1 MDTHTQDIKSKI
13 EHNIKLILDI
23 VMEQVKERKKKALEM
38 HFLQDSFSFT
48 LSEERKKFHKRVNE
62 IKEEYDTINE
72 DLEKN
77 IRSLKKLKQKKR
89 RLEKVSILPPRK
101 RKPVNY
107 REASNREI
115 EFGII
120 SRSASDNR
128 QW

>member
-1 MDTHTQDIKSKI
+1 MDIKSKI
-13 EHNIKLILDI
+13 EDDI
-23 VMEQVKERKKKALEM
+23 EIISDVVKQQKKDRKETALKM

-48 LSEERKKFHKRVNE
+48 LSEEKKRFHKRVNE

-77 IRSLKKLKQKKR
+77 IRSLNKLKKKKR

-101 RKPVNY
+101 RKLVNY
-107 REASNREI
+107 RDAPDREI
-115 EFGII
+115 EFGIV
-120 SRSASDNR
+120 SRSYSGNR

>member
-1 MDTHTQDIKSKI
+1 MDIKSKI
-13 EHNIKLILDI
+13 EDDI
-23 VMEQVKERKKKALEM
+23 EIISDVVKQQKKDRKETALKM

-77 IRSLKKLKQKKR
+77 RRSLKKLKQRKR
-89 RLEKVSILPPRK
+89 RLEKVSNLPPRK
-101 RKPVNY
+101 KKLVNY

-128 QW
+128 RW

>member
-1 MDTHTQDIKSKI
+1 MDIKSKI
-13 EHNIKLILDI
+13 EDDI
-23 VMEQVKERKKKALEM
+23 EIISDVVKQQKKDRKETALKM

-77 IRSLKKLKQKKR
+77 RRSLKKLKQRKR
-89 RLEKVSILPPRK
+89 RLEEVSNLPPRK

-107 REASNREI
+107 REASNSEI
-115 EFGII
+115 KLGII
-120 SRSASDNR
+120 SRSASNNR

>member
-1 MDTHTQDIKSKI
+1 MDIKSKI
-13 EHNIKLILDI
+13 EDDI
-23 VMEQVKERKKKALEM
+23 EIISDVVEQQKKDRKETALKM
-38 HFLQDSFSFT
+38 YFLQDSFSFT

-77 IRSLKKLKQKKR
+77 RRSLKKLKQRKR
-89 RLEKVSILPPRK
+89 RLEEVSNLPPRK

-107 REASNREI
+107 KDASKRDI
-115 EFGII
+115 EFGIV
-120 SRSASDNR
+120 SRSYSGNR

>member
-1 MDTHTQDIKSKI
+1 MDIQSKI
-13 EHNIKLILDI
+13 EDDIKIISD
-23 VMEQVKERKKKALEM
+23 VVEQQKKDRKEIALKM
-38 HFLQDSFSFT
+38 YFLQDSFSFT

-77 IRSLKKLKQKKR
+77 RRSLKKLKQRKR
-89 RLEKVSILPPRK
+89 RLEEVSNLPPRK

-107 REASNREI
+107 REASNSEI
-115 EFGII
+115 KLGII
-120 SRSASDNR
+120 SRSASNNR